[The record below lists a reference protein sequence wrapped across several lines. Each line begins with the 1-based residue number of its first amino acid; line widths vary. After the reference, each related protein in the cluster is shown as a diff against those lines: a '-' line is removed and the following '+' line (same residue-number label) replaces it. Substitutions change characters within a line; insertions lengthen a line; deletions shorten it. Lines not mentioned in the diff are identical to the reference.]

1 MTDYREKAVQCV
13 KDTVLPL
20 QRKMFQECGCDLD
33 AQYQKYGT
41 SDGFF
46 ANIIQPGRIYEMGY
60 PKCVCP
66 EVRVLPAEHRLY
78 SGKPPAGPEHCRRNH
93 GNRFDR
99 SGPLPVS
106 CNGRIEPVRR
116 VCPRGRA
123 LRKFSRQVVAR
134 STKICYTISTISQH
148 RGDDYAKA

>member
-1 MTDYREKAVQCV
+1 MSGYREKAIRCV

-20 QRKMFQECGCDLD
+20 QRKMFQECGGDLD

-66 EVRVLPAEHRLY
+66 EVLSGAARDPA
-78 SGKPPAGPEHCRRNH
+78 HCE
-93 GNRFDR
+93 
-99 SGPLPVS
+99 
-106 CNGRIEPVRR
+106 C
-116 VCPRGRA
+116 
-123 LRKFSRQVVAR
+123 SRQSIACILESLLPDRCIAVETVETVLTGADR
-134 STKICYTISTISQH
+134 CRFLVTVE
-148 RGDDYAKA
+148 

>member
-20 QRKMFQECGCDLD
+20 QRKMFQECGGDLD

-66 EVRVLPAEHRLY
+66 EVLSGAVWDPA
-78 SGKPPAGPEHCRRNH
+78 HCE
-93 GNRFDR
+93 
-99 SGPLPVS
+99 
-106 CNGRIEPVRR
+106 C
-116 VCPRGRA
+116 
-123 LRKFSRQVVAR
+123 SRQSILYILENLLPEKQITVETLETVLTGGSR
-134 STKICYTISTISQH
+134 CRFRVTVE
-148 RGDDYAKA
+148 